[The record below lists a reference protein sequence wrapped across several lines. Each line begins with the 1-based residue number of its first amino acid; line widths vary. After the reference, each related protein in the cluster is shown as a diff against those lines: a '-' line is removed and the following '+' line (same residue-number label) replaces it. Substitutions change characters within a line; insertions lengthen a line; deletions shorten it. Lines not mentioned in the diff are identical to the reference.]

1 MSALKNNFYIPPAA
15 RGGFRGAGS
24 NMKPKPKPNTSS
36 LSDFPALGCGPVNA
50 SVVIHN
56 SNSNKEKASFAPQR
70 PSFAKTVADMAVRAE
85 ADEMLAKI
93 RREKDAEEARF
104 NGISVAALHARRHQL
119 ATIITRRFDD
129 GYDDDYDGPDEDYDE
144 DAHELSKDDAYFDA
158 MEKHEMAEI
167 CSGSVSAATTAAAA
181 TIHRQSFTD
190 EEFNANLMS
199 SRRRGDRGVW

>member
-24 NMKPKPKPNTSS
+24 NMKPKSKPNTSS

-104 NGISVAALHARRHQL
+104 NGISVAALHTRRHQL

-129 GYDDDYDGPDEDYDE
+129 GYDDDYDGPDED
-144 DAHELSKDDAYFDA
+144 AHELSKDDAYFDA
-158 MEKHEMAEI
+158 MEKHEMAAI
-167 CSGSVSAATTAAAA
+167 CSGSGPVSAATAAAA

>member
-1 MSALKNNFYIPPAA
+1 MSALKNNFYVPPAA

-24 NMKPKPKPNTSS
+24 KPNMKPKPNTSS

-50 SVVIHN
+50 SVVIR
-56 SNSNKEKASFAPQR
+56 NSNKEKASFAPQR

-119 ATIITRRFDD
+119 ASIITRRFDD

-144 DAHELSKDDAYFDA
+144 DAHEISKDDAYFAA
-158 MEKHEMAEI
+158 MEKHEMAAI
-167 CSGSVSAATTAAAA
+167 FSGPAATAAAA